1 MRICLIYDCLYP
13 HTVGGAER
21 WYRGLAERLAEEG
34 HDVSYLTLRQW
45 PRGERAQIDPRVR
58 VLVAGPRMALYTEGG
73 RRRIAPPLVF
83 GAGVLWHL
91 LRQGRRYEVVH
102 TCSFPYFPLLA
113 AALMRPLRRYALVVD
128 WFEVWSRSYWRD
140 YLGGAAGLVGAAV
153 QRACARVPQR
163 AFCFSELHARRLK
176 EEGMSG
182 GEATILTGL
191 YAGSP
196 SRVVLPKVAPVSG
209 ARPPEQALR
218 ADLPRPAP
226 PVESAPSVP
235 GPKAPNPEPSTVE
248 GPLVLFAGRLIPE
261 KRVGL
266 GVAAVALAAPRIPA
280 LRAVFYGDGP
290 EREALHAAVARHGVG
305 AIVATPG
312 FAPAEDLEADMRRAA
327 LMLVTSSREG
337 YGLVVVEASAHG
349 TPTIVVAGEDNA
361 ATELVEDGV
370 NGVVVAEDSPEAIA
384 QAIVRVCAAGPALR
398 ESTARWYAENAER
411 LSLEHSL
418 RAVLASYAGGPG
430 RSHEAGTA
438 PSPSARA

>member
-34 HDVSYLTLRQW
+34 HEVSYLTLRQW

-58 VLVAGPRMALYTEGG
+58 VVPAGPRMPLYTEGG

-91 LRQGRRYEVVH
+91 LRHGRSYEVVH

-113 AALMRPLRRYALVVD
+113 AALVRPLRRYGLVVD

-163 AFCFSELHARRLK
+163 AFCFSQLHARRLK

-196 SRVVLPKVAPVSG
+196 SRAAHPEVAPV
-209 ARPPEQALR
+209 
-218 ADLPRPAP
+218 
-226 PVESAPSVP
+226 
-235 GPKAPNPEPSTVE
+235 
-248 GPLVLFAGRLIPE
+248 VLFAGRLIPE

-266 GVAAVALAAPRIPA
+266 GVAAVALAAPRIPE

-290 EREALHAAVARHGVG
+290 EREALHAAVTRHGVG

-312 FAPAEDLEADMRRAA
+312 FAPAEELEADMSRAA
-327 LMLVTSSREG
+327 CMLVTSSREG

-384 QAIVRVCAAGPALR
+384 QAIVRVCEAGPALR
-398 ESTARWYAENAER
+398 KSTAHWYAENAER

-418 RAVLASYAGGPG
+418 RAVLASYAGGTG
-430 RSHEAGTA
+430 RSHDEGTT

>member
-1 MRICLIYDCLYP
+1 MLFIAWGHMRILLVYDCLYP

-34 HDVSYLTLRQW
+34 HEVSYLTLRQW

-58 VLVAGPRMALYTEGG
+58 VVVGGPRMPLYTAGG
-73 RRRIAPPLVF
+73 RRRIVPPLVF

-91 LRQGRRYEVVH
+91 LRYGGRYEVVH

-113 AALMRPLRRYALVVD
+113 AALVRPLRRYGLVVD
-128 WFEVWSRSYWRD
+128 WFEVWSRSYWRN

-163 AFCFSELHARRLK
+163 AFCFSKLHAKRLK

-182 GEATILTGL
+182 GEAIVLTGL

-196 SRVVLPKVAPVSG
+196 SRVVLPEVA
-209 ARPPEQALR
+209 
-218 ADLPRPAP
+218 
-226 PVESAPSVP
+226 
-235 GPKAPNPEPSTVE
+235 
-248 GPLVLFAGRLIPE
+248 PLVLFAGRLIPE

-266 GVAAVALAAPRIPA
+266 GVAAVALAAPRIPG

-290 EREALHAAVARHGVG
+290 EREALHAAVAAHGVG
-305 AIVATPG
+305 EIVATPG

-327 LMLVTSSREG
+327 LMLLTSSREG

-349 TPTIVVAGEDNA
+349 TPSIVVAAEDNA

-384 QAIVRVCAAGPALR
+384 EAIVRVCEAGPALR
-398 ESTARWYAENAER
+398 ESTAQWYAENAER

-418 RAVLASYAGGPG
+418 RAVLASYAGPAEPT
-430 RSHEAGTA
+430 HDEGTA
-438 PSPSARA
+438 PNPSARA